1 MSVCTCYRTGVAGV
15 ATEICPVHT
24 LSYTQEEL
32 DAATQQLR
40 QENER
45 LRAGIKNSV
54 TMLTRNTNCVH
65 GEESWCCDGCKFG
78 WETRVAQVQINL
90 ESLLTTPTPGTEE
103 ESKV

>member
-1 MSVCTCYRTGVAGV
+1 MSSGNARIYDQG
-15 ATEICPVHT
+15 EPKIF
-24 LSYTQEEL
+24 TQSEL

-90 ESLLTTPTPGTEE
+90 ESLLTTPTPGTETGE
-103 ESKV
+103 